1 MPEHRARE
9 HHRNRVQE
17 TLREEIGVIIDG
29 ELSDPRIG
37 SATVTEVVLQPGGK
51 SGHVY
56 IAVTGD
62 EAAENNT
69 LEGLVAARGYIRSE
83 LLERM
88 GVRHLPELSFHI
100 DRAVALCRD
109 LDVDATGIGDSTV
122 KVYTGPWRR
131 DVIRERGAV
140 ATTLEDVMARTATS
154 KSQLFHY
161 FPDGKEQLLLAVAE
175 QEAALVLSDQQPYL
189 SQLTSWTAW

>member
-17 TLREEIGVIIDG
+17 TLREQIGVIIDG
-29 ELSDPRIG
+29 ELSDPRIA

-62 EAAENNT
+62 DAAEQGT
-69 LEGLVAARGYIRSE
+69 LEGLMAARGYIRSE

-88 GVRHLPELSFHI
+88 GVRHLPELAFHI
-100 DRAVALCRD
+100 DRSEKMEARMDTLLTRMKKREARAAKSSGV
-109 LDVDATGIGDSTV
+109 V
-122 KVYTGPWRR
+122 KG
-131 DVIRERGAV
+131 
-140 ATTLEDVMARTATS
+140 S
-154 KSQLFHY
+154 
-161 FPDGKEQLLLAVAE
+161 
-175 QEAALVLSDQQPYL
+175 
-189 SQLTSWTAW
+189 

>member
-17 TLREEIGVIIDG
+17 TLREEISVIIDG
-29 ELSDPRIG
+29 ELTDPRIG
-37 SATVTEVVLQPGGK
+37 STTVTEVTLEPGGK

-62 EAAENNT
+62 EAEEERT
-69 LEGLVAARGYIRSE
+69 LEGLKAARGYVRSQ

-100 DRAVALCRD
+100 DRTEKINARMDTLLTRMEKRD
-109 LDVDATGIGDSTV
+109 
-122 KVYTGPWRR
+122 RR
-131 DVIRERGAV
+131 RQSAAARGA
-140 ATTLEDVMARTATS
+140 AS
-154 KSQLFHY
+154 S
-161 FPDGKEQLLLAVAE
+161 
-175 QEAALVLSDQQPYL
+175 
-189 SQLTSWTAW
+189 

>member
-17 TLREEIGVIIDG
+17 TLREEIGVIIEG

-37 SATVTEVVLQPGGK
+37 SAIVTEVVLQPGGK

-62 EAAENNT
+62 EAEESST
-69 LEGLVAARGYIRSE
+69 LEGLMAARGYIRSE

-100 DRAVALCRD
+100 DRSEKLEARMDTLLTRM
-109 LDVDATGIGDSTV
+109 
-122 KVYTGPWRR
+122 KK
-131 DVIRERGAV
+131 RE
-140 ATTLEDVMARTATS
+140 ARAS
-154 KSQLFHY
+154 RAS
-161 FPDGKEQLLLAVAE
+161 
-175 QEAALVLSDQQPYL
+175 AAIQNR
-189 SQLTSWTAW
+189 